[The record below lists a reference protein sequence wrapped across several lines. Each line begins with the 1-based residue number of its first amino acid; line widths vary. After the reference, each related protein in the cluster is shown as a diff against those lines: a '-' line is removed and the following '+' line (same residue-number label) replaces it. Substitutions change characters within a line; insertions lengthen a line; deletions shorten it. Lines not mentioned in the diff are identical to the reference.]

1 MTGLAGAS
9 WHRGLTI
16 VATGASGRD
25 GEVRKQCYTGN
36 YSDMYLFTP
45 CSNFC
50 FNVTVNQ
57 IFPHDV
63 LTVAAKAPA
72 SQQSDAMPPS
82 PSVLSNNLE
91 TVHPVLC
98 RDNVV
103 VDNVVS
109 WEVAFLYF
117 HMAVYT
123 VFRYPG
129 NTQWKPSWKPSTCMS
144 LLKYTVFKC
153 NS

>member
-25 GEVRKQCYTGN
+25 GEVRKQCYTCN

-57 IFPHDV
+57 IFTHDV
-63 LTVAAKAPA
+63 LTVAAKA

-82 PSVLSNNLE
+82 PCVLSNNLE

-103 VDNVVS
+103 DNVVS
-109 WEVAFLYF
+109 WDVAFLYF

-123 VFRYPG
+123 WRLFSGIQEIHNG
-129 NTQWKPSWKPSTCMS
+129 NHHGKRQHGCVCENK
-144 LLKYTVFKC
+144 LFKC
-153 NS
+153 HS